1 MHIFSTDIVT
11 DKIDVYWEQQS
22 QQAFQKVPVLVISTH
37 LEEGSPATQLL
48 TNMLHGGCKLT
59 ADQYHIIYLK
69 DSDVLPW
76 TIIREQVSPKLV
88 LLFGVTP
95 KQLGIHALFL
105 LHEGNKFDDCIFLP
119 AMSLPEINTQAT
131 LKQAIWK
138 GGLQPI
144 FELKKYGDIL

>member
-1 MHIFSTDIVT
+1 MHIFTTDIVT
-11 DKIDVYWEQQS
+11 DNIDVYWEQHTHI
-22 QQAFQKVPVLVISTH
+22 AFSKVPILVISTMIE
-37 LEEGSPATQLL
+37 LGSPSAQLL
-48 TNMLHGGCKLT
+48 TNMLHGGCKLLPE
-59 ADQYHIIYLK
+59 QYNVLFLK
-69 DSDVLPW
+69 ESDVLPW
-76 TIIREQVSPKLV
+76 TLIREQVAPKVV
-88 LLFGVTP
+88 LLFGITP

-119 AMSLPEINTQAT
+119 AMSLTDINTQAS